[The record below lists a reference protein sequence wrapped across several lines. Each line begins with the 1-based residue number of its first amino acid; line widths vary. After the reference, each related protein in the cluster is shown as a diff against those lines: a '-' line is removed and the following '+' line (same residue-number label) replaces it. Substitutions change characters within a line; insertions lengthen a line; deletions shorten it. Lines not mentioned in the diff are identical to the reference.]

1 MQESSIIP
9 KIIHFK
15 DSHIC
20 WQQMRQTNNII
31 IIIIIILKWN
41 VWTGESV
48 CNTEK

>member
-15 DSHIC
+15 DSQIC
-20 WQQMRQTNNII
+20 WQQIGQTNNII
-31 IIIIIILKWN
+31 IINIKLN